1 MYFLDIRL
9 VLFFSLLGRK
19 EGRKKKKKKKRKQV
33 QIDPSGPLL
42 LMHGSE
48 GSRDLFAGCVHK
60 SYQSHH
66 TDTKQQQHT
75 GLVIYIRVY
84 IYNILWGN
92 QENDDPFGPP
102 ANNRSLLGSVAGR
115 ACCCV
120 VMAVAILLSRF
131 LNIFIRIQDLN
142 GFPRSQEIRTDI
154 Q

>member
-102 ANNRSLLGSVAGR
+102 RIIGVCWAWWLAER
-115 ACCCV
+115 
-120 VMAVAILLSRF
+120 AVAWSWLLQYYSLVSLIYLYVSR
-131 LNIFIRIQDLN
+131 I
-142 GFPRSQEIRTDI
+142 
-154 Q
+154 